1 MRIRIAVVGA
11 TILLSLA
18 FVSCTEQRY
27 HVFRGSP
34 AEGQIMEGVR
44 TTELQPGLPTPP
56 REVQNPHESDPR
68 NIMEGKR
75 LYEWYNCNGCHGNRG
90 GGSIGPPFMD
100 DDWIYGGDNAAVFAS
115 IVEGRPQGMPAYGG
129 RLPDVQVWQL
139 VSYVRYL
146 AGRERP
152 EAEVGPIT
160 IPSSDTPEQRQ

>member
-1 MRIRIAVVGA
+1 MRFRSFCLAAA
-11 TILLSLA
+11 TVLNLGLL
-18 FVSCTEQRY
+18 SCTEQRY

-34 AEGQIMEGVR
+34 PEGQIMEGIR
-44 TTELQPGLPTPP
+44 TTDLQPGLPTPA
-56 REVQNPHESDPR
+56 REVKNPHEGDPR

-75 LYEWYNCNGCHGNRG
+75 LYAWFNCSGCHGSNG

-129 RLPDVQVWQL
+129 RLADVDVWRL

-146 AGRERP
+146 SGREEP
-152 EAEVGPIT
+152 KAQIGPVE